1 MPLAV
6 VLADVRAA
14 LFEYIIKTS
23 QLLVIPYNITSLIQ
37 ENHYRR
43 FQQAY
48 ILIFWYFQ
56 QFSNLCYK

>member
-37 ENHYRR
+37 ENHYRCNCFSR
-43 FQQAY
+43 
-48 ILIFWYFQ
+48 LIY
-56 QFSNLCYK
+56 

>member
-37 ENHYRR
+37 ENQYR
-43 FQQAY
+43 
-48 ILIFWYFQ
+48 
-56 QFSNLCYK
+56 

>member
-37 ENHYRR
+37 ENHYRCNCFSR
-43 FQQAY
+43 LVCGNVLVFST
-48 ILIFWYFQ
+48 IF
-56 QFSNLCYK
+56 